1 MARQKRGPDSIG
13 LISDDPSHLA
23 ERIHAQL
30 AYGDRIVW
38 ACERGRVYAVAPE
51 VAPPLSMHA
60 VAGTYRL
67 GQAFDDL
74 VDDLRCL
81 RESLRNDWILDD
93 VPACAH
99 SKHA

>member
-1 MARQKRGPDSIG
+1 
-13 LISDDPSHLA
+13 
-23 ERIHAQL
+23 
-30 AYGDRIVW
+30 
-38 ACERGRVYAVAPE
+38 
-51 VAPPLSMHA
+51 MHA